1 MKSITEIKSIILKN
15 RKALANLYSVKDI
28 GVFGSYVNNN
38 QKAESDIDI
47 LVDFNEMPDLIKFI
61 ELESYLENLLQTK
74 VDLVEKSSIR
84 PRLKKEILQKTVMV

>member
-1 MKSITEIKSIILKN
+1 MKSIKEIKSIILKN
-15 RKALANLYSVKDI
+15 IKTLSSKYGVKDI
-28 GVFGSYVNNN
+28 GVFGSYIDNN

-47 LVDFNEMPDLIKFI
+47 LVEFNEMPDLIKFI

-84 PRLKKEILQKTVMV
+84 PQLKKEILQSVVMV

>member
-1 MKSITEIKSIILKN
+1 MKPIKEIKSKILKN
-15 RKALANLYSVKDI
+15 RETLSSQYSVRDI
-28 GVFGSYVNNN
+28 GVFGSYINNN

-47 LVDFNEMPDLIKFI
+47 LVEFNEMPDLIKFI

-84 PRLKKEILQKTVMV
+84 PQLKKEILQRVVMV

>member
-1 MKSITEIKSIILKN
+1 MKSIKEIKSIILEN
-15 RKALANLYSVKDI
+15 RETLSSRYGVKDI

-47 LVDFNEMPDLIKFI
+47 LVEFNEMPDLIKFI
-61 ELESYLENLLQTK
+61 ELESYLENFLQTK

-84 PRLKKEILQKTVMV
+84 PQLKKEILQRVVMV